1 MLLQTAWEQA
11 TGKGWGPGVA
21 GAVYTD
27 RSYHSIAPNLY
38 ALPPTGQPNAACMHA
53 SGAPSSACE
62 LRWTLGTMADVEAV
76 VVRLLLVLPRLLCLP
91 WHTILLNERPVDGG
105 LNELCRR
112 DRYPIELAEACDQCF
127 KFQCHIRL
135 LWVHWVSQRCNT
147 YKLVDDIRDKLCYMN
162 NDLGQDSIDQLAFR
176 QQEIKIMVTGKDVA
190 EQKCHPDLSQSGH
203 ANAHDPHRL
212 PVTLHAK

>member
-1 MLLQTAWEQA
+1 
-11 TGKGWGPGVA
+11 
-21 GAVYTD
+21 
-27 RSYHSIAPNLY
+27 
-38 ALPPTGQPNAACMHA
+38 
-53 SGAPSSACE
+53 
-62 LRWTLGTMADVEAV
+62 MADVEAV

-162 NDLGQDSIDQLAFR
+162 NDLG
-176 QQEIKIMVTGKDVA
+176 
-190 EQKCHPDLSQSGH
+190 
-203 ANAHDPHRL
+203 
-212 PVTLHAK
+212 